1 MTYNTIIFE
10 FRSNMTSLD
19 YSATKIYQHQMTK
32 QLVYLNSDQSSTQND
47 IIFEPRSDIT
57 SLDYSATKIYQH
69 QMTKQLVYSN
79 SAQKSDQNDPIL
91 YIKRGRPF
99 DPA

>member
-1 MTYNTIIFE
+1 MIYNT
-10 FRSNMTSLD
+10 
-19 YSATKIYQHQMTK
+19 
-32 QLVYLNSDQSSTQND
+32 

-79 SAQKSDQNDPIL
+79 SD
-91 YIKRGRPF
+91 
-99 DPA
+99 